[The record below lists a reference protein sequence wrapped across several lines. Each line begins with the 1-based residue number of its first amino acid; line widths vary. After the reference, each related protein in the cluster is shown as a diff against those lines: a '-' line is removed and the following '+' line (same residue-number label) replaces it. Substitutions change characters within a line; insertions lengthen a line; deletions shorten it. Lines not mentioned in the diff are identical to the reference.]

1 MQPSDFSDLSHFTIG
16 SLLGKGTH
24 EVFEAQHNVT
34 KKDLA
39 LKKIINNSIDSHFS
53 TLTEIDSLF
62 KCRHPNI
69 VRIFGYNEQII
80 KNSFEEEKNDK
91 VEILHVTNVFM
102 EKLDENFSTVIANRK
117 KDDQPFSKEE
127 LKQVFNQIL
136 SAFWYLELKEKPH
149 GDFRPQNLMV
159 KREKVKQNDKC
170 ELELGQ
176 EKQPKTKLVYKVVDV
191 VGSQKLY
198 KLSQTQKSDKIE
210 LDLHYASP
218 EVLKSILLQKPDCFL
233 DYHKSDVFSV
243 GLVFLAAAL
252 LEDLSIEKINQ
263 GTNAS
268 RKKIEKKLGQVEK
281 IYGEEFSG
289 LIGKMLENEASQRPS
304 FEKLA
309 EERKLVLKNSYE
321 KDEEE

>member
-1 MQPSDFSDLSHFTIG
+1 MQPSDFSDLTHFTIG

-24 EVFEAQHNVT
+24 EVFEARHTTTQR
-34 KKDLA
+34 DLA
-39 LKKIINNSIDSHFS
+39 LKKIINDSIDSHFS

-80 KNSFEEEKNDK
+80 KNP
-91 VEILHVTNVFM
+91 VENKILHVTNVFM
-102 EKLDENFSTVIANRK
+102 EKLDEKFSTVIANRK
-117 KDDQPFSKEE
+117 KENQFFSKEE
-127 LKQVFNQIL
+127 LNQIFNQVL

-149 GDFRPQNLMV
+149 GDFRPENLMI
-159 KREKVKQNDKC
+159 KHEKLKQKDKKV
-170 ELELGQ
+170 LDL
-176 EKQPKTKLVYKVVDV
+176 EKQPKTIPVYKVVDV

-198 KLSQTQKSDKIE
+198 KLSQTSKSDKIE
-210 LDLHYASP
+210 LDLHFASP
-218 EVLKSILLQKPDCFL
+218 EVLRSILIQKPDCFL

-252 LEDLSIEKINQ
+252 LEDLSLEKINQ

-281 IYGEEFSG
+281 IYGVEISG
-289 LIGKMLENEASQRPS
+289 LIGKMLENEAGQRPN
-304 FEKLA
+304 FDKLA
-309 EERKLVLKNSYE
+309 EERKLVFKNSYE
-321 KDEEE
+321 KEEEE